1 MDNKEQIERIEE
13 IIGKLNSKDFTLYF
27 FTLDTKGNPVAGVA
41 NIYEH
46 VKVLNELGYNAKIMH
61 EKNDYQLKTN
71 ENGLGIDD
79 WMGEE
84 YAELP
89 HVSIENQ
96 DLNVKPEDFI
106 FIPEVFSNIMDQVK
120 AFPCKKVVF
129 AQSPQ
134 YMFELLPIGKR
145 WNRDFGFN
153 DVITTSEK
161 QANYITTHFPATQ
174 THVIPVAIPEYF
186 KKSEKPQKPIVA
198 ILSRDQSDT
207 TKIAKS
213 FYLQYP
219 LYKWLTFK
227 DMRGMP
233 RATFAK
239 ELSECCLAV
248 WVDDK
253 SGFGTFPLE
262 SMECGVPVIG
272 KMPDMIPEWMISK
285 NEEGQEM
292 IKNNGVWTNTLTNIP
307 ELIATYIK
315 LFLEDNVPTEMI
327 ENMETTTGVYTSENQ
342 RKGIEEVYGTLVENR
357 KKEIDGMR
365 PKEEVATSENNTEEN
380 KEENE

>member
-161 QANYITTHFPATQ
+161 QANYITTHFPSTQ